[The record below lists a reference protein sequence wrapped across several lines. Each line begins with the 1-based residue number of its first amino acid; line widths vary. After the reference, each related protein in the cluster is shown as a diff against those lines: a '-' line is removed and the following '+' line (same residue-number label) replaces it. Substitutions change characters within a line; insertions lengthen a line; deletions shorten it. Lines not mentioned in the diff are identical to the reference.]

1 MNLPEDNKNTIV
13 FWNTANYNEI
23 YSSVIYMDAF
33 PLWYNQKKKK
43 GKRFCLRV
51 EAVGWYTYL
60 IFIFVLV
67 NLNKH

>member
-33 PLWYNQKKKK
+33 PLWYNQQKK
-43 GKRFCLRV
+43 
-51 EAVGWYTYL
+51 
-60 IFIFVLV
+60 
-67 NLNKH
+67 